1 MTPLPTAILREIRRL
16 QTLGVDDLVH
26 LYATLFGRRTACRKS
41 EVLRRA
47 IAYRM
52 QENHYGSPLAAE
64 TRRVFLDEAR
74 VREAEGPAERPPV
87 AGTRYVRVWK
97 GAVHEAVRRE
107 DGNFE
112 YGGLVYTSLSAVARA
127 ITGSRWNGKLFFGVK
142 K

>member
-1 MTPLPTAILREIRRL
+1 M
-16 QTLGVDDLVH
+16 
-26 LYATLFGRRTACRKS
+26 
-41 EVLRRA
+41 
-47 IAYRM
+47 
-52 QENHYGSPLAAE
+52 
-64 TRRVFLDEAR
+64 
-74 VREAEGPAERPPV
+74 
-87 AGTRYVRVWK
+87 RVWK